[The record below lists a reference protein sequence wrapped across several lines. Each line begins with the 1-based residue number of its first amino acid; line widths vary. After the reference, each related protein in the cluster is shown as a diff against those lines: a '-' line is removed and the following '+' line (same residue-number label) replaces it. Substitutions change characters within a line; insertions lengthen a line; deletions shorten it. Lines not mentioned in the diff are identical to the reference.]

1 VTVAV
6 RFGTP
11 EWCAALER
19 EINASSEYRNAAA
32 RWGDGFNGNLLFA
45 FEKDAGLA
53 EPLHLLLRLSRGR
66 CEGAAFVPGPSH
78 PDAGFALRGPFT
90 LWREIL
96 EGKTLAA
103 TAILTGR
110 LRVEGEKLT
119 LLRHAG
125 QSRAL
130 IHCTASVDTEFP
142 ER

>member
-1 VTVAV
+1 MSV

-19 EINASSEYRNAAA
+19 EINGSSEYRNAAA
-32 RWGDGFNGNLLFA
+32 RWGDGWNGNLLFA
-45 FEKDAGLA
+45 FERDAALP
-53 EPLHLLLRLSRGR
+53 EPLHLLLRLARGR
-66 CEGAAFVPGPSH
+66 CDGAEFVPGPSH

-96 EGKTLAA
+96 ERKTLAA
-103 TAILTGR
+103 TAILTGK

-119 LLRHAG
+119 LLKHAG
-125 QSRAL
+125 ASRAL